1 MRHPGLV
8 QRIVGGVASV
18 GLAAM
23 VAVEPALSL
32 RTGPVLSRL
41 AGTWA
46 ATLPNYPA
54 VGLYKGRYRLRLGPG
69 FTMRYIVPAEDAVP
83 QRVSV
88 FGNRITFMPS
98 GVCLTS
104 GTYVWNV
111 HGNTLTFSK
120 VTDAC
125 RKRVVQLVR
134 RWTRIGL
141 CELGL
146 CE

>member
-1 MRHPGLV
+1 MSGGEEFGLACHRCPRPRRIVALEREAVMRHPGLV
-8 QRIVGGVASV
+8 ERIVGGVASV

-104 GTYVWNV
+104 
-111 HGNTLTFSK
+111 
-120 VTDAC
+120 
-125 RKRVVQLVR
+125 
-134 RWTRIGL
+134 
-141 CELGL
+141 
-146 CE
+146 